1 MTPRTSTEGLPPPA
15 TPNLVLTSVV
25 ILSWSMT
32 LTTNGQQF
40 IVILLLLLLFIMRF
54 YSEGL
59 NGDYAG
65 SRESSA
71 TVRFDVEEGSRAS
84 TLNSSLNSSTLP
96 TLPHPT

>member
-15 TPNLVLTSVV
+15 TLNLVLAS
-25 ILSWSMT
+25 SSCPARFMT
-32 LTTNGQQF
+32 LTTNDQQF
-40 IVILLLLLLFIMRF
+40 ILFIIIIVIIV
-54 YSEGL
+54 YYEGL